1 MEKKAQMDP
10 SLRDFKAFVKQHPK
24 LVQEV
29 RSGRAT
35 WNGLYQ
41 DWVILGDDD
50 QYWGIYDHSPNEANP
65 SDSESSSIFPSSA
78 QGLLNSNQTVS
89 SILKTLGQM
98 NVNDLQNHLSQFS
111 GVMGNV
117 QELLNQFQSNPNQSR
132 DDRQENP
139 FSFRGF

>member
-1 MEKKAQMDP
+1 MENDGQLDP

-29 RSGRAT
+29 RSGKAT

-41 DWVILGDDD
+41 DWVILGDDE
-50 QYWGIYDHSPNEANP
+50 QHWSTYAGNP
-65 SDSESSSIFPSSA
+65 SEADSSDTNSTEMMPSI
-78 QGLLNSNQTVS
+78 QGLFQSNQTVGTL
-89 SILKTLGQM
+89 LKTLGQM
-98 NVNDLQNHLSQFS
+98 NVNDLQKHLSQFN

-117 QELLNQFQSNPNQSR
+117 QELLSQFQSNPNQSR
-132 DDRQENP
+132 NDRQENP